1 MTELHV
7 SDAIRYVGVDDTT
20 IDLFESQYPVPNGV
34 SYNSYVILDE
44 KVAVMDTV
52 DRRAALDWLENLEA
66 ELKGRAP
73 DYLVIQHLEPDHAG
87 SIGLL
92 AERYPNM
99 TLVGNAKTFSM
110 LPKFFPAL
118 AAAPALTVK
127 EGDTLPLGSHTLT
140 FVMAPMVHWPE
151 VMVSYE
157 SSEKILFSAD
167 GFGTFGALSANR
179 PWIEG
184 AARYYFNI
192 VGKYGAS
199 VQALLKK
206 AAGLD
211 IQTICPLHG
220 PVLREDL
227 GYYIGKYDQWSRYE
241 AEEPGAVLV
250 AYASIHGNT
259 AQAAR
264 KMAEILEKKGCA
276 KVITMDLCREDQAAA
291 VEQAFRCGRLALLSP
306 TYDGGLFPAMDHF
319 MAHLRDKT
327 WRSRRVAVI
336 ENGSWAPAAA
346 KVMRGYLEAM
356 KDVSI
361 CETVHTIQGAV
372 KDVDVAAMEKIA
384 DELLA

>member
-1 MTELHV
+1 MNDLHV
-7 SDAIRYVGVDDTT
+7 SPAVRYVGADDTS
-20 IDLFESQYPVPNGV
+20 IDLFESQYPVPHGV

-44 KVAVMDTV
+44 KTAVLDTV
-52 DRRAALDWLENLEA
+52 DRRATAEWLDRVA
-66 ELKGRAP
+66 EQLSGRKP
-73 DYLVIQHLEPDHAG
+73 DYLVLHHLEPDHAG
-87 SIGLL
+87 SAGAFL
-92 AERYPNM
+92 EKYPDV
-99 TLVGNAKTFSM
+99 TVVGNAKTFTM
-110 LPKFFPAL
+110 LSKYYAYDDSRTV
-118 AAAPALTVK
+118 TVK
-127 EGDTLPLGSHTLT
+127 EGDTLSLGGHVLT

-227 GYYIGKYDQWSRYE
+227 GYYVGKYDQWSRYE
-241 AEEPGAVLV
+241 PESEGAVV
-250 AYASIHGNT
+250 AFASIHGNT
-259 AQAAR
+259 AQAA
-264 KMAEILEKKGCA
+264 KLFAEILREKGCA
-276 KVITMDLCREDQAAA
+276 EVHLFDLSREDQALA
-291 VEQAFRCGRLALLSP
+291 VERAFRCRRLALLSA

-319 MAHLRDKT
+319 LAHLRDKT
-327 WRSRRVAVI
+327 WRGRKAALV
-336 ENGSWAPAAA
+336 ENGSWAPSAARH
-346 KVMRGYLEAM
+346 MRTYLEAM
-356 KDVSI
+356 KDI
-361 CETVHTIQGAV
+361 ELCPTVHTLQGAL
-372 KDVDVAAMEKIA
+372 KDSDRPALERIA
-384 DELLA
+384 EELLAD

>member
-1 MTELHV
+1 MNDLHV
-7 SDAIRYVGVDDTT
+7 SPAVRYVGADDTS
-20 IDLFESQYPVPNGV
+20 IDLFESQYPVPHGV

-44 KVAVMDTV
+44 KTAVLDTV
-52 DRRAALDWLENLEA
+52 DRRATAEWLDRVA
-66 ELKGRAP
+66 EQLSGRKP
-73 DYLVIQHLEPDHAG
+73 DYLVLHHLEPDHAG
-87 SIGLL
+87 SAGAFL
-92 AERYPNM
+92 EKYPDV
-99 TLVGNAKTFSM
+99 TVVGNAKTFTM
-110 LPKFFPAL
+110 LSKYYAYDDSRTV
-118 AAAPALTVK
+118 TVK
-127 EGDTLPLGSHTLT
+127 EGDTLSLGGHVLT

-211 IQTICPLHG
+211 IRTICPLHG

-227 GYYIGKYDQWSRYE
+227 GYYVGKYDQWSRYE
-241 AEEPGAVLV
+241 PEEPGAVLV

-291 VEQAFRCGRLALLSP
+291 VEHAFRCGRLALLSP

>member
-7 SDAIRYVGVDDTT
+7 SNAIRYVGVDDTT

-52 DRRAALDWLENLEA
+52 DRRAAPDWLENLEA

-157 SSEKILFSAD
+157 SCEKVLFSAD
-167 GFGTFGALSANR
+167 GFGTFGALSAGQS
-179 PWIEG
+179 WEKE

-192 VGKYGAS
+192 VGKYGAQ

-211 IQTICPLHG
+211 IRTICPLHG
-220 PVLREDL
+220 PVLRENL
-227 GYYIGKYDQWSRYE
+227 GFYLDKYDRWSRYE
-241 AEEPGAVLV
+241 PEEKDAVLV
-250 AYASIHGNT
+250 AFATIHGNT
-259 AQAAR
+259 AQAAG
-264 KMAEILEKKGCA
+264 KMKEILERRGCGRVA
-276 KVITMDLCREDQAAA
+276 LVDLCREDQAVA
-291 VEQAFRCGRLALLSP
+291 VEEAFRCGKLVAMSP

-327 WRSRRVAVI
+327 YRSRTVALI
-336 ENGSWAPAAA
+336 ENGSWAPSAA
-346 KVMRGYLEAM
+346 KHMRAYLEAM
-356 KDVSI
+356 KDVTI
-361 CETVHTIQGAV
+361 CPTVHTIQGAV
-372 KDVDVAAMEKIA
+372 KEADVAAMERIA
-384 DELLA
+384 DEVLA

>member
-1 MTELHV
+1 MNDLHV
-7 SDAIRYVGVDDTT
+7 SPAVRYVGADDTS
-20 IDLFESQYPVPNGV
+20 IDLFESQYPVPHGV

-44 KVAVMDTV
+44 KTAVLDTV
-52 DRRAALDWLENLEA
+52 DRRATAEWLDRVA
-66 ELKGRAP
+66 EQLSGRKP
-73 DYLVIQHLEPDHAG
+73 DYLVLHHLEPDHAG
-87 SIGLL
+87 SAGAFL
-92 AERYPNM
+92 EKYPDV
-99 TLVGNAKTFSM
+99 TVVGNAKTFTM
-110 LPKFFPAL
+110 LSKYYAYDDSRTV
-118 AAAPALTVK
+118 TVK
-127 EGDTLPLGSHTLT
+127 EGDTLSLGGHVLT

-227 GYYIGKYDQWSRYE
+227 GYYVGKYDQWSRYE
-241 AEEPGAVLV
+241 PEEPGAVLV

-291 VEQAFRCGRLALLSP
+291 VEHAFRCGRLALLSP

-384 DELLA
+384 DELQA

>member
-1 MTELHV
+1 MSDLHV
-7 SDAIRYVGVDDTT
+7 SDAVRYIGVNDTT

-44 KVAVMDTV
+44 KIAVMDTV
-52 DRRAALDWLENLEA
+52 DRRGTVEWLEKLEA
-66 ELKGRAP
+66 QLSGRTP

-92 AERYPNM
+92 AERYPEM
-99 TLVGNAKTFSM
+99 TLVGNAKTFQM
-110 LPKFFPAL
+110 LPKFFPGDWAGRS
-118 AAAPALTVK
+118 LTVK
-127 EGDTLPLGSHTLT
+127 EGDALSLGIHTLT

-167 GFGTFGALSANR
+167 GFGRFGALSVDEEWLCEAR
-179 PWIEG
+179 
-184 AARYYFNI
+184 RYYFNI
-192 VGKYGAS
+192 VGKYGAQ

-220 PVLREDL
+220 PVLKEDL
-227 GYYIGKYDQWSRYE
+227 GFYIGKYDLWSRYE
-241 AEEPGAVLV
+241 PEDEGVLI

-259 AQAAR
+259 ARAAAR
-264 KMAEILEKKGCA
+264 MHDILVEKGCG
-276 KVITMDLCREDQAAA
+276 KVVLADLCRDDQAVA
-291 VEQAFRCGRLALLSP
+291 VEDAFRYGKAVLMSP
-306 TYDGGLFPAMDHF
+306 TYDGGLFPPMDHF

-327 WRSRRVAVI
+327 WRKRTVAII
-336 ENGSWAPAAA
+336 ENGSWAPSAG

-356 KDVSI
+356 KGVTI
-361 CETVHTIQGAV
+361 CPTVHTIQGAV
-372 KDVDVAAMEKIA
+372 KDADLAAMEQIA
-384 DELLA
+384 DELLG

>member
-1 MTELHV
+1 MNDLHV
-7 SDAIRYVGVDDTT
+7 SPAVRYVGADDTS
-20 IDLFESQYPVPNGV
+20 IDLFESQYPVPHGV

-44 KVAVMDTV
+44 KTAVLDTV
-52 DRRAALDWLENLEA
+52 DRRATAEWLDRVA
-66 ELKGRAP
+66 EQLSGRKP
-73 DYLVIQHLEPDHAG
+73 DYLLLHHLEPDHAG
-87 SIGLL
+87 SAGAFL
-92 AERYPNM
+92 EKYPDV
-99 TLVGNAKTFSM
+99 TVVGNAKTFTM
-110 LPKFFPAL
+110 LSKYYAYDDSRTV
-118 AAAPALTVK
+118 TVK
-127 EGDTLPLGSHTLT
+127 EGDTLSLGGHVLT

-227 GYYIGKYDQWSRYE
+227 GYYVGKYDQWSRYE
-241 AEEPGAVLV
+241 PEEPGAVLV

-291 VEQAFRCGRLALLSP
+291 VEHAFRCGRLALLSP